1 MYMYVLKCVMWS
13 NIGLPIAQF
22 KLCFSFYKWIQWNYY
37 RLSDHE
43 MWLKSGQCGSSPKG
57 AQGYRPCPLKKCPF
71 LHWLEH
77 FSLSCVLAGVAVA
90 LGTFSV
96 GPRGVLDANN
106 WKLKGIILDCN
117 CRRWEARESALTVP
131 LVSMAAKWSCI
142 SCCWLRGHL
151 IVMSCV
157 LGVLPSPL
165 RVDLL
170 WGLEMDTYREAVGM
184 EGNGCSVL
192 SAQVLEADRPNSSI
206 SSLCDLGPA
215 LLMLGASF
223 VLIWKMGTIRI
234 PTS

>member
-1 MYMYVLKCVMWS
+1 MGGQGVC
-13 NIGLPIAQF
+13 ADCAT
-22 KLCFSFYKWIQWNYY
+22 CF
-37 RLSDHE
+37 H
-43 MWLKSGQCGSSPKG
+43 GS
-57 AQGYRPCPLKKCPF
+57 QVILHF
-71 LHWLEH
+71 LL
-77 FSLSCVLAGVAVA
+77 LAE
-90 LGTFSV
+90 
-96 GPRGVLDANN
+96 GP
-106 WKLKGIILDCN
+106 
-117 CRRWEARESALTVP
+117 P
-131 LVSMAAKWSCI
+131 
-142 SCCWLRGHL
+142 HL

-170 WGLEMDTYREAVGM
+170 WGLEMGTCREAVGM
-184 EGNGCSVL
+184 EGNGCLVL